1 MKRRLPLRRQL
12 LQQQQGGGAP
22 AQAPLPAVPAA
33 SPPVTADSA
42 EVIQSQQDLLR
53 QNLKKR
59 GFSSTIF
66 GGDTGGWIGQQT
78 MQGPGSVRNPAGPGP
93 GSTLGK

>member
-1 MKRRLPLRRQL
+1 MPLRRQL
-12 LQQQQGGGAP
+12 LQQHQGGGQP
-22 AQAPLPAVPAA
+22 AQTLPAVPAA
-33 SPPVTADSA
+33 TPAVVPDSQ